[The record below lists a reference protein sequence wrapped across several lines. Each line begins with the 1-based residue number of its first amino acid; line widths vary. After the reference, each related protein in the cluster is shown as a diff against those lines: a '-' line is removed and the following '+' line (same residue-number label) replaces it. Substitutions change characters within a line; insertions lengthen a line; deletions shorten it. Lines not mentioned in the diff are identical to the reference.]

1 MVSQKPS
8 SAMVETPNYMATT
21 RLLYKLENR
30 ANACSAASSE
40 VKVRASRRQIRRIDC
55 QGSTRCGPTDTASR
69 CLKADL
75 CGLDVHGF
83 SRWWNPM
90 MDQSAE
96 SLAQQA
102 LHNASRHV
110 HASEMAAACGSAFL
124 VTTRFRSRR
133 LHPRKSGTLEAGRWC
148 YGRRHHRRMLRWTR
162 DLRAREDGMN
172 FRNPWPDVAIPDLPF
187 SELVLQCCS
196 ARTR

>member
-1 MVSQKPS
+1 VTAVQRKEPVAS
-8 SAMVETPNYMATT
+8 T
-21 RLLYKLENR
+21 RFLAVQFHELCGR
-30 ANACSAASSE
+30 SAA
-40 VKVRASRRQIRRIDC
+40 VRVGRQP
-55 QGSTRCGPTDTASR
+55 TRCGPTDTASR

-83 SRWWNPM
+83 SRWWNPT

-102 LHNASRHV
+102 LHSASRHV